1 MFMIFKSLILTMM
14 LFLLTNTCYAAITD
28 KEFSADAVVS
38 IPGQASTTSK
48 LFVGKNAVRTE
59 VKTAEGVIID
69 IVFPYQGKA
78 IKLNTKHQEY
88 IELPIEKQNKN
99 QDLNPC
105 NRIQKANC
113 TLLGKELVDGKPTQ
127 KWQVVANKNGKNI
140 RTLHWVDAKRQLA
153 VREFFHD
160 GSMAEMKLE
169 KNEMVDGRKTERW
182 VRTIS
187 RPDGSTVSS
196 YQWYDPQ
203 LEISIKEELPG
214 GYIRQLKNIKVGAQK
229 KTIFVVPDNY
239 KMMRTEQL
247 PLNRSMNRST
257 NRPSRSPT
265 NSSQNYR

>member
-1 MFMIFKSLILTMM
+1 MTFKSLMVTMV
-14 LFLLTNTCYAAITD
+14 LFLLTNNGYASITD

-38 IPGQASTTSK
+38 IPGQPSTTSK
-48 LFVGKNAVRTE
+48 LFVGKDVVRTE
-59 VKTAEGVIID
+59 VQTSDGVIID

-78 IKLNTKHQEY
+78 IKLNKKHQEY
-88 IELPIEKQNKN
+88 IEIAIEKQNKD

-105 NRIQKANC
+105 SRIQNANC
-113 TLLGKELVDGKPTQ
+113 TLLGSELVDNRPAQ
-127 KWQVVANKNGKNI
+127 KWQIVANQNGKNI
-140 RTLHWVDAKRQLA
+140 RTLHWVDVKRQLA
-153 VREFFHD
+153 VREFFND

-169 KNEMVDGRKTERW
+169 KNEIVDGRKTERW

-214 GYIRQLKNIKVGAQK
+214 GYIRQLKNIKVGTQK

-239 KMMRTEQL
+239 KIMREEQL
-247 PLNRSMNRST
+247 PLNRSI
-257 NRPSRSPT
+257 NRPSRSPA
-265 NSSQNYR
+265 NSSSQNYR